1 MRDERGPERAGSR
14 GIGPWDLEVRPHL
27 TPYFAYGA
35 AVIIVALHVTV
46 GALLKVRSS
55 GVIFQT
61 ADQVAIA
68 LLGVVIAGCVC
79 LFARPRLR
87 IGPAGVA
94 VRNLFGYKLIPWS
107 DVVDVSFP
115 LGARWAR
122 VDLPDDEYI
131 PVMAIQAVD
140 KERAVDAMDR
150 VRDLV
155 ARYRRDINS
164 R

>member
-1 MRDERGPERAGSR
+1 MSD
-14 GIGPWDLEVRPHL
+14 WDLEIRPHL

-35 AVIIVALHVTV
+35 AVIIVAIHVTV
-46 GALLKVRSS
+46 GLLLKVRSS

-68 LLGVVIAGCVC
+68 LLGVIIAGFVL

-87 IGPAGVA
+87 VGAAGVA
-94 VRNLFGYKLIPWS
+94 VRNLFGYKLIPWA

-115 LGARWAR
+115 VGARWAR

-140 KERAVDAMDR
+140 KDRAVEAMDR
-150 VRDLV
+150 VRALL
-155 ARYRRDINS
+155 ARYRPDINS